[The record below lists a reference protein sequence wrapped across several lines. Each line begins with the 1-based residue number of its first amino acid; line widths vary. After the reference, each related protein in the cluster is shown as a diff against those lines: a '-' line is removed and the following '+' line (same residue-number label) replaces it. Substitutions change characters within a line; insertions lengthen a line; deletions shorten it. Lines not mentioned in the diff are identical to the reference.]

1 MVSSRRLAAD
11 GLPSL
16 VGAPLA
22 VVASDLARA
31 NLRARELEQFG
42 YVVHAVDAG
51 APLEAEPC
59 RWDALAGVVIDGN
72 GGPALPQSLAE
83 AIRQR
88 TEAPILV
95 VGSSGTL
102 EEMAACIEAGADDY
116 CRPGASAAEI
126 DLRLRAIARR
136 AARLATARPS
146 GERIQLGDL
155 EIDFGTQT
163 VRKRG
168 KEIPLSP
175 TEFRLLATLAERAGH
190 VVPARALVARVWGT
204 QYADETH
211 YLRLYIRYLR
221 QKLEDDPSHPRYIV
235 NRWGAGYALEV
246 PPRAA

>member
-1 MVSSRRLAAD
+1 MVSSRRLGGD

-16 VGAPLA
+16 VGAPVA
-22 VVASDLARA
+22 VVAPDLARA
-31 NLRARELEQFG
+31 HLRARELEQFG
-42 YVVHAVDAG
+42 YAVHTVDAS

-59 RWDALAGVVIDGN
+59 HWDALAGVVIEGN
-72 GGPALPQSLAE
+72 GARLLPQKLAE
-83 AIRQR
+83 AVRRR
-88 TEAPILV
+88 TEAPIVV

-116 CRPGASAAEI
+116 CRPGTPAAEI

-136 AARLATARPS
+136 AARFSAPRPADD
-146 GERIQLGDL
+146 RLQIGDL

-168 KEIPLSP
+168 EVIPLSP

-221 QKLEDDPSHPRYIV
+221 QKLEDDPSRPRYIV